1 VYETHEASNKE
12 IYMNYAMSRTIN
24 RPFDEVNA
32 EVRAALVEQ
41 SFGIVSE
48 IDMQATLQNK
58 ISVEI
63 EPTIILGACNPK
75 FAYRALQAEPS
86 IGLLLPCNVVIRK
99 TDAGVVV
106 EMINP
111 QMMAEITEAP
121 EMAQIA
127 DEVSVLLSA
136 GLASLK

>member
-1 VYETHEASNKE
+1 
-12 IYMNYAMSRTIN
+12 MNYGMSRTIN

-48 IDMQATLQNK
+48 IDMQATFKNK
-58 ISVEI
+58 INVDI
-63 EPTIILGACNPK
+63 EPMLILGACNPNY
-75 FAYRALQAEPS
+75 ANRALKAEPS
-86 IGLLLPCNVVIRK
+86 IGLLLPCNVVLRK

-111 QMMAEITEAP
+111 QMMAEITEGP
-121 EMAQIA
+121 EMKQIA
-127 DEVSVLLSA
+127 DEVTEMLSKA
-136 GLASLK
+136 LASLK

>member
-1 VYETHEASNKE
+1 
-12 IYMNYAMSRTIN
+12 MNYGMSRTID

-48 IDMQATLQNK
+48 IDMQATFHNK
-58 ISVEI
+58 INVDVE
-63 EPTIILGACNPK
+63 PMIILGVCNPK

-106 EMINP
+106 EMVNP
-111 QMMAEITEAP
+111 QMMAEITEGP

-127 DEVSVLLSA
+127 DEVSELLSA
-136 GLASLK
+136 ALASLK

>member
-1 VYETHEASNKE
+1 
-12 IYMNYAMSRTIN
+12 MNYAMSRTIN

-32 EVRAALVEQ
+32 EVRAALAEQ

-48 IDMQATLQNK
+48 IDMQATFHNK
-58 ISVEI
+58 INVDI
-63 EPTIILGACNPK
+63 EPMIILCACNPNY
-75 FAYRALQAEPS
+75 ANRALKAEPS
-86 IGLLLPCNVVIRK
+86 IGLLLPCNVVLRK

-111 QMMAEITEAP
+111 QMMAEITEGA

-127 DEVSVLLSA
+127 DEVTEKLSA
-136 GLASLK
+136 ALASLK

>member
-1 VYETHEASNKE
+1 MEYG
-12 IYMNYAMSRTIN
+12 MSRTIN

-32 EVRAALVEQ
+32 EVRAALAEQ

-48 IDMQATLQNK
+48 IDMQATFKNK
-58 ISVEI
+58 INKEI
-63 EPTIILGACNPK
+63 EPMLILGACNPNY
-75 FAYRALQAEPS
+75 AYRALDAEPS

-106 EMINP
+106 EIINP
-111 QMMAEITEAP
+111 QMMAQITEGA

-127 DEVSVLLSA
+127 NEVTEKLSA
-136 GLASLK
+136 ALASLK